1 MANWK
6 DDLKHFFKEGDIDL
20 AQEKRDEKLR
30 SEVKKFYLK
39 TVQPAFK
46 KLKKEL
52 ERYGREVN
60 LAVSDSL
67 AAIEVEFEGRLE
79 LKYQVKV
86 RDIHPYLAIHYQ
98 DAMGNEI
105 WAEGNFREGSQRVEI
120 FGLSTDEIIQ
130 NFLKEYKAR
139 LWVLYKKRSTDI

>member
-6 DDLKHFFKEGDIDL
+6 DNLKDFFKEGDIDR
-20 AQEKRDEKLR
+20 AREKRDEKLR

-60 LAVSDSL
+60 VAVSDSL

-86 RDIHPYLAIHYQ
+86 RETHPYLEIHYQ
-98 DAMGNEI
+98 DAMGNGI
-105 WAEGNFREGSQRVEI
+105 WSEANFREGAQQI
-120 FGLSTDEIIQ
+120 DILGLSADEIIQ
-130 NFLKEYKAR
+130 NFLREYKAR
-139 LWVLYKKRSTDI
+139 LWVLYKKQTTDI

>member
-6 DDLKHFFKEGDIDL
+6 DDLKSFFKEEDIDR
-20 AQEKRDEKLR
+20 AREKRDEKLR

-39 TVQPAFK
+39 NVQPAFK

-60 LAVSDSL
+60 VAVSDSL
-67 AAIEVEFEGRLE
+67 TAIEVEFEGRLE

-86 RDIHPYLAIHYQ
+86 REIHPYLEIHYQ
-98 DAMGNEI
+98 DAMGNVI
-105 WAEGNFREGSQRVEI
+105 WAEANFREGAQQVDIS
-120 FGLSTDEIIQ
+120 GLSTDEIIQ
-130 NFLKEYKAR
+130 HFLREYKAR
-139 LWVLYKKRSTDI
+139 LWVLYKKSSTDI

>member
-6 DDLKHFFKEGDIDL
+6 DDLKDFFKEEDIDR
-20 AQEKRDEKLR
+20 AREKRDEKLR

-46 KLKKEL
+46 KLSKEL
-52 ERYGREVN
+52 ARYGREVHV
-60 LAVSDSL
+60 AVSDSL

-86 RDIHPYLAIHYQ
+86 RDTQPYLELHYQ
-98 DAMGNEI
+98 DAMGNGI
-105 WAEGNFREGSQRVEI
+105 WSEANFREGARQADIS
-120 FGLSTDEIIQ
+120 GLSTDEIIR
-130 NFLKEYKAR
+130 NFLREYKAR
-139 LWVLYKKRSTDI
+139 LWVLYKKRTTDI

>member
-6 DDLKHFFKEGDIDL
+6 DDLKNFFKEGDIDR

-60 LAVSDSL
+60 VAVSDSL
-67 AAIEVEFEGRLE
+67 AAIEVEFEERLE

-86 RDIHPYLAIHYQ
+86 RDIHPYLEIHYQ
-98 DAMGNEI
+98 DALGNVI
-105 WAEGNFREGSQRVEI
+105 WSEGNFREGSQRIDI

-130 NFLKEYKAR
+130 NFLKEFKAR
-139 LWVLYKKRSTDI
+139 LWVLYKKRATDI